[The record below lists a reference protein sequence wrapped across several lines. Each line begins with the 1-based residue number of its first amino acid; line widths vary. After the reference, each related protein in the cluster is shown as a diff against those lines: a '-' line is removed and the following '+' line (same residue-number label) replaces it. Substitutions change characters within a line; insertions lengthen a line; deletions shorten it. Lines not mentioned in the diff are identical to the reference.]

1 MVSVHQPDDLLS
13 AVYDGMHIEKTKLP
27 RYSKNAAKDL
37 ESIQRIPCSLLG
49 FICHRQGTKCIYRIS
64 EIRNKGDY
72 CLHFLYI
79 FAEILVLYKYCPCK
93 LTHFLFEGQFW
104 SLLIFVQIPTNTNQ
118 KHNTKSIFA

>member
-13 AVYDGMHIEKTKLP
+13 AIYDGMHIEKTKLP

-37 ESIQRIPCSLLG
+37 ESIQRIPGSLLG
-49 FICHRQGTKCIYRIS
+49 FICHRHSTKCIYRIS

-79 FAEILVLYKYCPCK
+79 FC
-93 LTHFLFEGQFW
+93 
-104 SLLIFVQIPTNTNQ
+104 
-118 KHNTKSIFA
+118 